1 MAYNEDSSA
10 SGHDEPWIQWF
21 CGLKGHE
28 MFCEVERSYIE
39 DGFNLYGLR
48 ACVSN
53 FSDCLDLILDRIGPD
68 DSDDSH
74 LTQSACTLYGLI
86 HARYI
91 ITAHGLDAMYNKYA
105 AKEFGTCPLVQ
116 CAGQPVLP
124 LGLKDEMGADTV
136 KIFCP
141 KCQCVY
147 HPPPIRSRS
156 SHQSAANSGGG
167 SGAVD
172 GASFGTTFPHLFL
185 MTFNNLVPDPLPP
198 DSAYVPRVFGF
209 RVHQSARQRSGG
221 GGAASAAAFSSST
234 QIQQTNVGNR
244 RGAAAAVAPP
254 NAAPGGSGATT
265 TATAGVAGSG
275 AILPVSANNA
285 GTQPVQGPA
294 EDGEM
299 DKALAASAGHGQSSL
314 AQDASLGPSESL
326 TAKARMAADAP
337 NTKGPSSVGV
347 SKKGGN
353 FGAEEAGKDGSVG
366 GNGAVDGV
374 SPRTHDQNNSA
385 SKRKSKVSGV
395 GDAPKSGN
403 GGDSNENGSSTNK
416 PKRQKRPTSTGVS

>member
-48 ACVSN
+48 TCVSN

-105 AKEFGTCPLVQ
+105 SKEFGTCPLVQ

-124 LGLKDEMGADTV
+124 VGLKDEMGADTV

-147 HPPPIRSRS
+147 HPPPVRSRS
-156 SHQSAANSGGG
+156 SHHGGAGAAG
-167 SGAVD
+167 VD
-172 GASFGTTFPHLFL
+172 GAAFGTTFPHLFL
-185 MTFNNLVPDPLPP
+185 MTFSNLVPDPLPQ
-198 DSAYVPRVFGF
+198 DSAYIPRVFGF
-209 RVHQSARQRSGG
+209 RVHMSARQRASGG
-221 GGAASAAAFSSST
+221 SNTSSSSSASATRKQQQQIVDNNRRPSAGGRRSLDKIEPSTANPSETVTELNPKGGRKGTSTNAIAVSST
-234 QIQQTNVGNR
+234 L
-244 RGAAAAVAPP
+244 
-254 NAAPGGSGATT
+254 SK
-265 TATAGVAGSG
+265 
-275 AILPVSANNA
+275 
-285 GTQPVQGPA
+285 QGI
-294 EDGEM
+294 
-299 DKALAASAGHGQSSL
+299 
-314 AQDASLGPSESL
+314 
-326 TAKARMAADAP
+326 
-337 NTKGPSSVGV
+337 
-347 SKKGGN
+347 
-353 FGAEEAGKDGSVG
+353 EEDGSVKKTKSG
-366 GNGAVDGV
+366 KRKNENESG
-374 SPRTHDQNNSA
+374 SNNSKK
-385 SKRKSKVSGV
+385 SNGDKRRRK
-395 GDAPKSGN
+395 A
-403 GGDSNENGSSTNK
+403 EN
-416 PKRQKRPTSTGVS
+416 

>member
-124 LGLKDEMGADTV
+124 VGLKDEMGADTV
-136 KIFCP
+136 KIYCP

-147 HPPPIRSRS
+147 HPPPVRSRS
-156 SHQSAANSGGG
+156 SSHHNSTGAAG
-167 SGAVD
+167 VD
-172 GASFGTTFPHLFL
+172 GAAFGTTFPHLFL
-185 MTFNNLVPDPLPP
+185 MTFSNLVPDRLPAA
-198 DSAYVPRVFGF
+198 SAYVPRVFGF
-209 RVHQSARQRSGG
+209 RVHVSARQKANVGPASVTSSTKPSDGPGAMAKRLPFTRRSGG
-221 GGAASAAAFSSST
+221 SIETAKDGTSAVKGEDDTIAKE
-234 QIQQTNVGNR
+234 G
-244 RGAAAAVAPP
+244 
-254 NAAPGGSGATT
+254 
-265 TATAGVAGSG
+265 
-275 AILPVSANNA
+275 A
-285 GTQPVQGPA
+285 GTSHSNDATNDSTSKSIKELSPSLSQVRAG
-294 EDGEM
+294 EDDE
-299 DKALAASAGHGQSSL
+299 
-314 AQDASLGPSESL
+314 
-326 TAKARMAADAP
+326 
-337 NTKGPSSVGV
+337 
-347 SKKGGN
+347 
-353 FGAEEAGKDGSVG
+353 GS
-366 GNGAVDGV
+366 
-374 SPRTHDQNNSA
+374 
-385 SKRKSKVSGV
+385 RKSKSGKRRAGTD
-395 GDAPKSGN
+395 GDASSKGN
-403 GGDSNENGSSTNK
+403 GIGSTEGNNTISKRRRKTENGNT
-416 PKRQKRPTSTGVS
+416 

>member
-1 MAYNEDSSA
+1 MAFNEDSSG

-105 AKEFGTCPLVQ
+105 AKEFGTCPLAQ
-116 CAGQPVLP
+116 CQGQPVLP
-124 LGLKDEMGADTV
+124 VGLKDEMGADTV

-156 SHQSAANSGGG
+156 SSHHGAGAAG
-167 SGAVD
+167 VD
-172 GASFGTTFPHLFL
+172 GAAFGTTFPHLFL
-185 MTFNNLVPDPLPP
+185 MTFSNLVPDPLPP
-198 DSAYVPRVFGF
+198 NSAYVPRVFGF
-209 RVHQSARQRSGG
+209 RVHMSARQRNTPAGTV
-221 GGAASAAAFSSST
+221 AAAPDTNNNPKANNSKSRVSMRKSSSSAVAAAKKEAAPT
-234 QIQQTNVGNR
+234 D
-244 RGAAAAVAPP
+244 AAAAAKNSPP
-254 NAAPGGSGATT
+254 NKAPNAKNDDGSAAPSIKSETADTSKPTAAKLSSNIARNNNNKTGGSNKRR
-265 TATAGVAGSG
+265 S
-275 AILPVSANNA
+275 
-285 GTQPVQGPA
+285 
-294 EDGEM
+294 DGEE
-299 DKALAASAGHGQSSL
+299 S
-314 AQDASLGPSESL
+314 GP
-326 TAKARMAADAP
+326 K
-337 NTKGPSSVGV
+337 
-347 SKKGGN
+347 
-353 FGAEEAGKDGSVG
+353 KDGFLVDSS
-366 GNGAVDGV
+366 AV
-374 SPRTHDQNNSA
+374 
-385 SKRKSKVSGV
+385 KRR
-395 GDAPKSGN
+395 
-403 GGDSNENGSSTNK
+403 
-416 PKRQKRPTSTGVS
+416 KRQDG

>member
-105 AKEFGTCPLVQ
+105 AKEFGTCPLVL

-124 LGLKDEMGADTV
+124 VGLKDEMGADTV

-147 HPPPIRSRS
+147 HPPPVRSRS
-156 SHQSAANSGGG
+156 SHHGGAGAAG
-167 SGAVD
+167 VD
-172 GASFGTTFPHLFL
+172 GAAFGTTFPHLFL
-185 MTFNNLVPDPLPP
+185 MTFSNLVPDRLPP

-209 RVHQSARQRSGG
+209 RVHMSARQRTTG
-221 GGAASAAAFSSST
+221 SSSGIVT
-234 QIQQTNVGNR
+234 SNSRQRESNGRRSNFTRRSGEAATDRRSRIDTTAPESIANANAEATVQNADTNQKSNKSTKQAR
-244 RGAAAAVAPP
+244 EIED
-254 NAAPGGSGATT
+254 NAAKDDEG
-265 TATAGVAGSG
+265 
-275 AILPVSANNA
+275 
-285 GTQPVQGPA
+285 
-294 EDGEM
+294 
-299 DKALAASAGHGQSSL
+299 K
-314 AQDASLGPSESL
+314 
-326 TAKARMAADAP
+326 K
-337 NTKGPSSVGV
+337 
-347 SKKGGN
+347 SK
-353 FGAEEAGKDGSVG
+353 S
-366 GNGAVDGV
+366 
-374 SPRTHDQNNSA
+374 
-385 SKRKSKVSGV
+385 SKRRND
-395 GDAPKSGN
+395 GDAGN
-403 GGDSNENGSSTNK
+403 KKTDGNDYLDNSSSKRRRKGDNG
-416 PKRQKRPTSTGVS
+416 

>member
-1 MAYNEDSSA
+1 MAYNEDSSG

-74 LTQSACTLYGLI
+74 LTQNACTLYGLI

-105 AKEFGTCPLVQ
+105 SKEFGTCPLVQ

-124 LGLKDEMGADTV
+124 LGLRDEMGQDTV

-147 HPPPIRSRS
+147 HPPPVRSRS
-156 SHQSAANSGGG
+156 SHHSSLGAGGMSG
-167 SGAVD
+167 VD

-185 MTFNNLVPDPLPP
+185 MTFSNLVPDPLPA

-209 RVHQSARQRSGG
+209 RVHQSARQRNSVVTPGAVAVAANTQSQPQPNNSRRIEAGSAPKDGEDNKAPIAPTAPSAPAPRSRGPGSGG
-221 GGAASAAAFSSST
+221 D
-234 QIQQTNVGNR
+234 
-244 RGAAAAVAPP
+244 AVAGEKPVSGS
-254 NAAPGGSGATT
+254 NQSKGLANSAGLKKSGKSSGA
-265 TATAGVAGSG
+265 GAGSIDG
-275 AILPVSANNA
+275 IVDTPSK
-285 GTQPVQGPA
+285 Q
-294 EDGEM
+294 EDG
-299 DKALAASAGHGQSSL
+299 S
-314 AQDASLGPSESL
+314 
-326 TAKARMAADAP
+326 
-337 NTKGPSSVGV
+337 TKTP
-347 SKKGGN
+347 
-353 FGAEEAGKDGSVG
+353 
-366 GNGAVDGV
+366 
-374 SPRTHDQNNSA
+374 P
-385 SKRKSKVSGV
+385 SKRKANGETNLEVEAGENE
-395 GDAPKSGN
+395 DGN
-403 GGDSNENGSSTNK
+403 GLSQNK
-416 PKRQKRPTSTGVS
+416 VKRPKRQNGA

>member
-48 ACVSN
+48 TCVSN

-105 AKEFGTCPLVQ
+105 SKEFGTCPLVQ

-124 LGLKDEMGADTV
+124 VGLKDEMGADTV

-147 HPPPIRSRS
+147 HPPPVRSRS
-156 SHQSAANSGGG
+156 SHHGGAGAAG
-167 SGAVD
+167 VD
-172 GASFGTTFPHLFL
+172 GAAFGTTFPHLFL
-185 MTFNNLVPDPLPP
+185 MTFSNLVPDPLPQ
-198 DSAYVPRVFGF
+198 DSAYIPRVFGF
-209 RVHQSARQRSGG
+209 RVHISTRQRSGVTTTAHNSTIATRQHQQQQQRILG
-221 GGAASAAAFSSST
+221 RRAAAET
-234 QIQQTNVGNR
+234 MAKDNTDRKVKDETTTEP
-244 RGAAAAVAPP
+244 AAAA
-254 NAAPGGSGATT
+254 AAATSTPKETATT
-265 TATAGVAGSG
+265 ASNQKGQRKGLTTSVPSPKQQTKEEVDGNKKTKSG
-275 AILPVSANNA
+275 KRKNDADISSSNNSNKK
-285 GTQPVQGPA
+285 T
-294 EDGEM
+294 
-299 DKALAASAGHGQSSL
+299 
-314 AQDASLGPSESL
+314 
-326 TAKARMAADAP
+326 ADA
-337 NTKGPSSVGV
+337 
-347 SKKGGN
+347 
-353 FGAEEAGKDGSVG
+353 
-366 GNGAVDGV
+366 NGT
-374 SPRTHDQNNSA
+374 SNNDTSSA
-385 SKRKSKVSGV
+385 SKRRRKS
-395 GDAPKSGN
+395 DN
-403 GGDSNENGSSTNK
+403 
-416 PKRQKRPTSTGVS
+416 

>member
-1 MAYNEDSSA
+1 MAFNEDSSG

-105 AKEFGTCPLVQ
+105 AKEFGTCPLAQ
-116 CAGQPVLP
+116 CQGQPVLP
-124 LGLKDEMGADTV
+124 VGLKDEMGADTV

-156 SHQSAANSGGG
+156 SSHHGAGAAG
-167 SGAVD
+167 VD
-172 GASFGTTFPHLFL
+172 GAAFGTTFPHLFL
-185 MTFNNLVPDPLPP
+185 MTFSNLVPDPLPP
-198 DSAYVPRVFGF
+198 NSAYVPRVFGF
-209 RVHQSARQRSGG
+209 RVHMSARQRAPGASSGEG
-221 GGAASAAAFSSST
+221 QKSSTKSSRLSSSYS
-234 QIQQTNVGNR
+234 R
-244 RGAAAAVAPP
+244 K
-254 NAAPGGSGATT
+254 
-265 TATAGVAGSG
+265 ATA
-275 AILPVSANNA
+275 NN
-285 GTQPVQGPA
+285 
-294 EDGEM
+294 D
-299 DKALAASAGHGQSSL
+299 DNNNKN
-314 AQDASLGPSESL
+314 
-326 TAKARMAADAP
+326 TAKANKKGESDQDAKPAAAGKTDGTAVADTKSPSDGKATAADGSDDNND
-337 NTKGPSSVGV
+337 NTSNNK
-347 SKKGGN
+347 
-353 FGAEEAGKDGSVG
+353 EEASKSFTKAKAGSSKRRADGDENNNKKSE
-366 GNGAVDGV
+366 GNGFLID
-374 SPRTHDQNNSA
+374 NS
-385 SKRKSKVSGV
+385 SKRR
-395 GDAPKSGN
+395 
-403 GGDSNENGSSTNK
+403 
-416 PKRQKRPTSTGVS
+416 KRSDGTG